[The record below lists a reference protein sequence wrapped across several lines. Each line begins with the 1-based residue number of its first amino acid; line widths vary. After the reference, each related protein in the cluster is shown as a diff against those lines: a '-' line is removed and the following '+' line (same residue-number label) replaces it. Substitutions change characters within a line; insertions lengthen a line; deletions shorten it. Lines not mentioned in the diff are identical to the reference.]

1 MFQKFLIRNTSQFI
15 PSDFPQ
21 LEESLREVVAQLAR
35 KWEGPKADMILSFV
49 KDHSLPSQ
57 EVEDYPE
64 LAKLISTGSLPL
76 YVMESL
82 FESSRQ
88 HPLFRKQ
95 LEHYIKEYFRTQNL

>member
-1 MFQKFLIRNTSQFI
+1 MFQKFLIRNASQFI

-21 LEESLREVVAQLAR
+21 LEKSLREVVAQLAG
-35 KWEGPKADMILSFV
+35 KWEGPKAEMILSFV

-64 LAKLISTGSLPL
+64 LAKMISTGSLPL
-76 YVMESL
+76 HVMESL

-88 HPLFRKQ
+88 HPLFRRQ

>member
-1 MFQKFLIRNTSQFI
+1 MFQRLVIKNASQFI

-57 EVEDYPE
+57 EVDEYPE

-88 HPLFRKQ
+88 HPLFREQ
-95 LEHYIKEYFRTQNL
+95 LEHYIQEYFRSRNM

>member
-95 LEHYIKEYFRTQNL
+95 LEHYIKEYFRTRNM